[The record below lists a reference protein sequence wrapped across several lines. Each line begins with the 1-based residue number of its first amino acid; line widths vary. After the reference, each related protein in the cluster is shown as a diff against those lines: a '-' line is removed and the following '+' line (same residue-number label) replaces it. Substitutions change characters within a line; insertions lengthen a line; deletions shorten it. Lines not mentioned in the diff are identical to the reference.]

1 MNSSYN
7 YSLQGCVSSLN
18 ASVDLLA
25 SSIASLSSGVD
36 DLPRMKTVLKARRVF
51 EVVPESEVN
60 AIKSSFAGEVE
71 PQIIEL
77 LRRAEAAISKLE
89 RRQKN
94 LIAKAELQEV
104 RLQRQPR
111 AQELEGSSVAD
122 SNNDARKLK
131 TLQQKRERLEYSL
144 SRLNLAVEQ
153 KQRQL
158 RNVQ

>member
-1 MNSSYN
+1 MNSSYI
-7 YSLQGCVSSLN
+7 YSLQGCVSSLH
-18 ASVDLLA
+18 ASVGLLE
-25 SSIASLSSGVD
+25 SSIASLNSGVI
-36 DLPRMKTVLKARRVF
+36 DLPRIKNVLKAERVF

-60 AIKSSFAGEVE
+60 TVKTSLAGEVE
-71 PQIIEL
+71 PQLIEL
-77 LRRAEAAISKLE
+77 LRRAEGAIAKLE

-111 AQELEGSSVAD
+111 ASPQVPESAVID
-122 SNNDARKLK
+122 SDNARKWR

-144 SRLNLAVEQ
+144 SRLNLAAEQ

-158 RNVQ
+158 RSIQ

>member
-7 YSLQGCVSSLN
+7 YSLQGCVSSLH

-60 AIKSSFAGEVE
+60 AVKRSFAGEVE

-77 LRRAEAAISKLE
+77 LRRAEAAISRLE

-94 LIAKAELQEV
+94 LVAKAELQEV

-111 AQELEGSSVAD
+111 AQEPESSVAD
-122 SNNDARKLK
+122 SNNNAKK
-131 TLQQKRERLEYSL
+131 WTTLQQKRERLEYSL

>member
-7 YSLQGCVSSLN
+7 YSLQGCVSSLH
-18 ASVDLLA
+18 ASVDLLG

-36 DLPRMKTVLKARRVF
+36 DLPRMKTVLKAQRVF

-60 AIKSSFAGEVE
+60 SIKTSLAGEVE

-77 LRRAEAAISKLE
+77 LRLAEAAISKLE

-111 AQELEGSSVAD
+111 AQDPENSVVD
-122 SNNDARKLK
+122 SENARKWR

-144 SRLNLAVEQ
+144 SRLNLAAEQ

-158 RNVQ
+158 RNIQ